1 MPTDAA
7 PPNRLSGM
15 RLHRAGRETVDVVA
29 DEIALC
35 LRRGD
40 FGAVK
45 GFFVVQEAID
55 IAGLLEHMDSAD
67 ALAALDQLPVRDRAE
82 VFGELRASVQQS
94 LGSAMPT
101 EALAAMMAEMSHD
114 ERADLFNRL
123 DAETRDHVLPSLARA
138 ERDDLRKLAAHDEGS
153 AGAIMTSDYATL
165 RPDMSAPEALEALRA
180 QAIDSETVYTAFV
193 VDADHRLL
201 GRVSLRE
208 ILLARAGDRIGDI
221 MQHDPVSARLTADPE
236 ECAALIARYDLIA
249 LPILDADH
257 RLVGIVTHDDA
268 LDVAT
273 RAATEDIHKSSTI
286 EPLVVSFRDAAIGTL
301 YRARI
306 LWLVLLVF
314 ASIVTGAGIAH
325 FEEIIAGNL
334 ALLFFLPLLIG
345 SGGNAGAQSATLM
358 IRALATG
365 EVHARDWGRM
375 LAREVTVAGLLGLT
389 MAGAVAAIGL
399 VQGGPGVALAVSLS
413 MILIVMVGALVGMSL
428 PLLLIRIG
436 FDPATASGPLVT
448 SIADVLGVVI
458 YFSIAGVIL
467 GSG

>member
-1 MPTDAA
+1 MPADS
-7 PPNRLSGM
+7 PNRLAGM
-15 RLHRAGRETVDVVA
+15 RLHRAGREAVDVVA
-29 DEIALC
+29 DEVALA

-45 GFFVVQEAID
+45 GFFVVQEAVD
-55 IAGLLEHMDSAD
+55 IAGLLEHMEPAD
-67 ALAALDQLPVRDRAE
+67 ALVALDQLLLRDRAE
-82 VFGELRASVQQS
+82 VFGELRAPVQQS

-123 DAETRDHVLPSLARA
+123 DAGTRDHVLPALTRA
-138 ERDDLRKLAAHDEGS
+138 ERDDMRKLSAHDEGT

-165 RPDMSAPEALEALRA
+165 RPDMTAPEALDALRA

-193 VDADHRLL
+193 VDDAHRLL
-201 GRVSLRE
+201 GRISLRAL
-208 ILLARAGDRIGDI
+208 LLARAGERIGDI
-221 MQHDPVSARLTADPE
+221 MQHDPVSAQVNADPE

-268 LDVAT
+268 LDVTT
-273 RAATEDIHKSSTI
+273 RAATEDIHKSATV
-286 EPLVVSFRDAAIGTL
+286 EPLAVSFRDAAIGTL

-306 LWLVLLVF
+306 MWLVLLVF

-365 EVHARDWGRM
+365 DVHARDWGKM

-389 MAGAVAAIGL
+389 MAAAVAAIGL
-399 VQGGPGVALAVSLS
+399 VQGGPGVALAASLS
-413 MILIVMVGALVGMSL
+413 MILIVLVGALVGMSL
-428 PLLLIRIG
+428 PLLLIRLG

-458 YFSIAGVIL
+458 YFSMAGLIL
-467 GSG
+467 GTG